1 MNNKR
6 AFFLSIPILSLY
18 LIGVVP
24 QINAQA
30 QEKPLILKRKT
41 NPGTVLKDS
50 GTSIRIPIVT
60 GKPGLFVPEL
70 ALLGAEDK
78 TINGKPF
85 TWVTFTI
92 VNWNKFSPDLFKPA
106 PNLPPCGKNS
116 KAARTWLSIYNADN
130 NNYIYGYCALE
141 SPTGLKDFG
150 YAIPESQTP
159 PRRVYVVLSDR
170 QTNTTYKSNC
180 IDAWGGV
187 GCGKP

>member
-1 MNNKR
+1 MNSKR
-6 AFFLSIPILSLY
+6 IFFLRILILSLF
-18 LIGVVP
+18 LIGVGS
-24 QINAQA
+24 QINTQA

-41 NPGTVLKDS
+41 NPGAVLKDS
-50 GTSIRIPIVT
+50 GTSLKIPIVT

-78 TINGKPF
+78 TTNGKPF

-92 VNWNKFSPDLFKPA
+92 VNWNKFSPELFKPA

-116 KAARTWLSIYNADN
+116 NAARTWLSIYNADN
-130 NNYIYGYCALE
+130 NNYIYGYCALQ

-159 PRRVYVVLSDR
+159 PRRVYIVLSDR
-170 QTNTTYKSNC
+170 QTNTTYQSNC